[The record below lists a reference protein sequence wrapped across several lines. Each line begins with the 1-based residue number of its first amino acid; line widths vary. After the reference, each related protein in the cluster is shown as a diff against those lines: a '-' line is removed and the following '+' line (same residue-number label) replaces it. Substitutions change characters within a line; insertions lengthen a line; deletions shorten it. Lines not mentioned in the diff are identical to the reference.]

1 MIEGL
6 VILLFEVG
14 SIRQSTTFHES
25 SMVNP
30 KLLLPRHPFAPFPGA
45 LSMHTQ
51 IGSKTKKPSIG
62 SFRIRSSVHERHQN
76 ELKRVELDRYKCVP
90 SIESIYQAFGIYQ
103 APNLVEKME
112 HTSK

>member
-51 IGSKTKKPSIG
+51 IGSKTKNDRLVHFG
-62 SFRIRSSVHERHQN
+62 SDLVCI
-76 ELKRVELDRYKCVP
+76 K
-90 SIESIYQAFGIYQ
+90 GI
-103 APNLVEKME
+103 KMN
-112 HTSK
+112 